1 MYIMLNYIFAYL
13 NLLIIFI
20 IIANQSSIPF
30 SFSVFTIYHRLRKLP
45 VMIDL
50 NDQ

>member
-13 NLLIIFI
+13 HLLIIFI

-30 SFSVFTIYHRLRKLP
+30 SFSAFTFYHRLRTFPRL
-45 VMIDL
+45 
-50 NDQ
+50 